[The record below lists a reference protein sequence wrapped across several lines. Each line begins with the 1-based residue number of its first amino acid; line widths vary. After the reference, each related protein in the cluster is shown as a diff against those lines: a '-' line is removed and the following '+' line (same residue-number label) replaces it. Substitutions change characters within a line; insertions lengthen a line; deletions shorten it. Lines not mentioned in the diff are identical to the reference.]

1 MQQKVVII
9 AILIILFSC
18 FPMCYGGELYQAEV
32 IKISDADSIWIR
44 MNGRKI
50 KLNIAGIDAPEEFK
64 SRKMRM
70 DSKRC
75 HISRKRIRK
84 LGRMATNYARSI
96 LNKGEMVKIEIY
108 NKGEKEIYGVLF
120 LPDGQSYGE
129 EIVRQG
135 YACVSGESK
144 EKELQN
150 LRELLYRA
158 KENKKGL
165 WDKYYKEVDCLCK

>member
-75 HISRKRIRK
+75 HISR
-84 LGRMATNYARSI
+84 
-96 LNKGEMVKIEIY
+96 
-108 NKGEKEIYGVLF
+108 
-120 LPDGQSYGE
+120 
-129 EIVRQG
+129 
-135 YACVSGESK
+135 
-144 EKELQN
+144 
-150 LRELLYRA
+150 RELLYRA

-165 WDKYYKEVDCLCK
+165 WDKYYKEMDCLCK